1 MTIIIFLIVLA
12 ILIFVHEFGHFVAA
26 RSFGIRVD
34 AFALGFGPKLFA
46 WRTSNKDASGHI
58 VKGETEY
65 SIRLIPFGGFVKIFG
80 ENPDDENTH
89 GPDAKRSFVNK
100 PRWQQAVVLAAGV
113 ICNFIFAWVLYA
125 VVFTSG
131 VTASSGDFP
140 QYAGYFNNDRIM
152 ITEVMPDSPASK
164 SGLRVG
170 DAING
175 FDSIEAVQQ
184 TIKKSDGKTIVL
196 SYSSHGQIDNIDIT
210 PTRLSSDNGFMI
222 GIAMEKVSDMHL
234 PFYVSIW
241 EGLKY
246 TCIMIKNTIV
256 GMASFFLT
264 IVRGSADYSQISGP
278 IGIAGIVGDAA
289 GLGFTYLV
297 MVTAIISINLGVI
310 NLVPFP
316 ALDGGRIFVVA
327 IEALIRRRIS
337 SKFINIV
344 NIIGFSLLMAL
355 MVLVTYK
362 DILKLVK

>member
-1 MTIIIFLIVLA
+1 MLVLA
-12 ILIFVHEFGHFVAA
+12 A
-26 RSFGIRVD
+26 
-34 AFALGFGPKLFA
+34 GFGPKIFA
-46 WRTSNKDASGHI
+46 WRTFKRDASGHI
-58 VKGETEY
+58 SKGETEY

-80 ENPDDENTH
+80 ENPDEENTH

-100 PRWQQAVVLAAGV
+100 PRWQQAIVLAAGV

-131 VTASSGDFP
+131 VTATPGDFS
-140 QYAGYFNNDRIM
+140 QYTGYFDNDRIM
-152 ITEVMPDSPASK
+152 VTEVMPDSPASK
-164 SGLRVG
+164 AGLRVG
-170 DAING
+170 DVING
-175 FDSIEAVQQ
+175 FSSVESVQQ
-184 TIKKSDGKTIVL
+184 TIRNGGGKTIAL
-196 SYSSHGQIDNIDIT
+196 NYSSHGQVIEKDIVPALT
-210 PTRLSSDNGFMI
+210 SSKSDNVYMI

-234 PFYVSIW
+234 PFYISIL
-241 EGLKY
+241 EGFKY
-246 TCIMIKNTIV
+246 TCLMIKNTIV
-256 GMASFFLT
+256 GMVGF
-264 IVRGSADYSQISGP
+264 IVAMARGLADYSQISGP

-316 ALDGGRIFVVA
+316 ALDGGRIVVVA

-344 NIIGFSLLMAL
+344 NIIGFALLMAL

-362 DILKLVK
+362 DIVKLVK